1 MAVLADRILRMSESA
16 TIEMAKKSR
25 ELKEHGIDIISLSL
39 GEPDF
44 GTPECIKEAGIQA
57 INDNK
62 THYTPVPGIP
72 ELRKAIAR
80 KLKEENG
87 VEYAFES
94 IIVSNGAKHSL
105 ANVLM
110 ALVEKGDEVIV
121 PAPYWVSYT
130 ELVKLAEGEAII
142 IETSIENHFKISPKQ
157 LEEAINEHTKV
168 LIFNSPSNPT
178 GMVYTKEELASLADI
193 LAKNPQVYIV
203 ADEIYE
209 YIIYEGGHTSLASFD
224 AIKDRVIIVN
234 GVSKGFAMTGWR
246 IGYIAAKKE
255 IAKACEKLQGQYTSG
270 PNSIAQWAALK
281 AVNEPECSRKEKETM
296 HQAFLERRNYM
307 MQRLSSMP
315 GVKTSLPNGAFYIFP
330 NIEAFF
336 GKSFE
341 DCKIVTDQ
349 DFAMYLLKE
358 AHVAVVPGGA
368 FGNDRC
374 VRLSYAVSMDEIIS
388 AMDRIEIALL
398 KLK

>member
-1 MAVLADRILRMSESA
+1 MSESA

-25 ELKEHGIDIISLSL
+25 ELKEQGIDIISLSL

-44 GTPECIKEAGIQA
+44 ATPECIKEAGIQA
-57 INDNK
+57 INNNK

-80 KLKEENG
+80 KLKLENN
-87 VEYAFES
+87 VEYPYEN

-130 ELVKLAEGEAII
+130 ELVKLAEGETKI
-142 IETSIENHFKISPKQ
+142 IETTIENHFKIRPQQ
-157 LEEAINEHTKV
+157 LEEAITEHTKV

-178 GMVYTKEELASLADI
+178 GMVYTHEELAALVEV
-193 LAKNPQVYIV
+193 LVKFPHLYII

-209 YIIYEGGHTSLASFD
+209 YIIYEGGHTSLASFE
-224 AIKDRVIIVN
+224 ALKDRIIIVN

-246 IGYIAAKKE
+246 IGYIAANKE

-281 AVNEPECSRKEKETM
+281 AIDDPECSSKEKDIM
-296 HQAFLERRNYM
+296 HQAFLKRRNYM
-307 MQRLSSMP
+307 MQRLGNMK
-315 GVKTSLPNGAFYIFP
+315 GIKTSLPNGAFYIFP

-336 GKSFE
+336 GKSYH
-341 DCKIVTDQ
+341 DCKITTDR

-374 VRLSYAVSMDEIIS
+374 VRLSYAVSMDEIVQ
-388 AMDRIEIALL
+388 AMDRIEAALL